1 MFLQRLQR
9 SDLCRFNS
17 QNPRIKRTVIREIRG
32 VADSLQKRRHKKL
45 LNFKAMNTNVT
56 IIKNSNIKAMTII
69 SENAASQ
76 QVAGSRAEE
85 MMASAIAHEAKMAE
99 IKAAEE
105 QEEKMNLRIIKIKPA
120 GNAKMFRTLTK
131 AIAAG
136 ATTLIVTTRVDV
148 AGCGYVWF
156 GIRKGYTELDGK
168 LLLNAQI
175 WNYLMAFLMGKELPE
190 VTEFEPDREICCQSE
205 WLAEVAAEVEKLTAI
220 TSEEYN
226 ESEEGIGYLAKK
238 YHFPNG
244 KVVMPAEAMEDICD
258 LLN

>member
-1 MFLQRLQR
+1 MKTLV
-9 SDLCRFNS
+9 NT
-17 QNPRIKRTVIREIRG
+17 I
-32 VADSLQKRRHKKL
+32 A
-45 LNFKAMNTNVT
+45 NTNTNFNNTNKMEKINV
-56 IIKNSNIKAMTII
+56 A
-69 SENAASQ
+69 AASQ

-85 MMASAIAHEAKMAE
+85 MMASAIAHEAKIAE

-120 GNAKMFRTLTK
+120 GNAKMFRTLAK

-190 VTEFEPDREICCQSE
+190 VTEFKPDREICCQSE
-205 WLAEVAAEVEKLTAI
+205 WLAEVAAEVEKLTPI

-226 ESEEGIGYLAKK
+226 ESEEEIGYLAKK

-244 KVVMPAEAMEDICD
+244 KVVMPAETMEDICD

>member
-1 MFLQRLQR
+1 MKTLANIN
-9 SDLCRFNS
+9 DN
-17 QNPRIKRTVIREIRG
+17 I
-32 VADSLQKRRHKKL
+32 
-45 LNFKAMNTNVT
+45 
-56 IIKNSNIKAMTII
+56 NIKFNKTMTTI
-69 SENAASQ
+69 SENAESQ
-76 QVAGSRAEE
+76 QVAGNRAEE

-120 GNAKMFRTLTK
+120 GNAKMFRTLAK

-205 WLAEVAAEVEKLTAI
+205 WLAEVAAEVEAL
-220 TSEEYN
+220 SEV
-226 ESEEGIGYLAKK
+226 SEARV
-238 YHFPNG
+238 NG
-244 KVVMPAEAMEDICD
+244 ALSVPVRFYDAGGGETDPDH
-258 LLN
+258 LRGVQ

>member
-1 MFLQRLQR
+1 MKTLV
-9 SDLCRFNS
+9 NT
-17 QNPRIKRTVIREIRG
+17 I
-32 VADSLQKRRHKKL
+32 A
-45 LNFKAMNTNVT
+45 NTNTNFNNTNKMEKINV
-56 IIKNSNIKAMTII
+56 A
-69 SENAASQ
+69 AASQ

-105 QEEKMNLRIIKIKPA
+105 QEEKTNLRVIKIKPA
-120 GNAKMFRTLTK
+120 GNAKMFRTLAK

-175 WNYLMAFLMGKELPE
+175 WNYLLAFLMGKELPE

-205 WLAEVAAEVEKLTAI
+205 WLVKVAAEVEKLTPI
-220 TSEEYN
+220 TSVEYN

-238 YHFPNG
+238 YHFSNG
-244 KVVMPAEAMEDICD
+244 KVVMPAEAMEDITD

>member
-1 MFLQRLQR
+1 MQ
-9 SDLCRFNS
+9 
-17 QNPRIKRTVIREIRG
+17 G
-32 VADSLQKRRHKKL
+32 VADSPKEAATNLNKKITIMKTL
-45 LNFKAMNTNVT
+45 VNTIANTNTNFNNTNKMEKINV
-56 IIKNSNIKAMTII
+56 A
-69 SENAASQ
+69 AASQ

-85 MMASAIAHEAKMAE
+85 MMASAIVHEAKIAE

-120 GNAKMFRTLTK
+120 GNAKMFRTLSK

-190 VTEFEPDREICCQSE
+190 VTEYEPDREICCQSE
-205 WLAEVAAEVEKLTAI
+205 WLAEVAAEVEKQTTI

-244 KVVMPAEAMEDICD
+244 KVVMPAEAMEDITD

>member
-1 MFLQRLQR
+1 MKTLVNTL
-9 SDLCRFNS
+9 
-17 QNPRIKRTVIREIRG
+17 
-32 VADSLQKRRHKKL
+32 A
-45 LNFKAMNTNVT
+45 NTNTNFNNTNNMEKINV
-56 IIKNSNIKAMTII
+56 A
-69 SENAASQ
+69 AASQ

-105 QEEKMNLRIIKIKPA
+105 QEEKTNLRVIKIKPA
-120 GNAKMFRTLTK
+120 GNAKMVRTLTK

-205 WLAEVAAEVEKLTAI
+205 WLAEVAAEVEKQTSV

-244 KVVMPAEAMEDICD
+244 KVVMPAEAMEDITD

>member
-1 MFLQRLQR
+1 MNEVGAYGRPKLQ
-9 SDLCRFNS
+9 
-17 QNPRIKRTVIREIRG
+17 G
-32 VADSLQKRRHKKL
+32 VADSPKEAATNLIKKI
-45 LNFKAMNTNVT
+45 T
-56 IIKNSNIKAMTII
+56 IMETLANINGNMNIKLNNIKTMTTI

-76 QVAGSRAEE
+76 LVAGNR
-85 MMASAIAHEAKMAE
+85 
-99 IKAAEE
+99 AEE
-105 QEEKMNLRIIKIKPA
+105 QEDKTNLRVIKIKPA
-120 GNAKMFRTLTK
+120 GNAKMFRTLAK

-156 GIRKGYTELDGK
+156 GIRKGYTELQGK

-205 WLAEVAAEVEKLTAI
+205 WLAEVAAEVEKLTSV

-244 KVVMPAEAMEDICD
+244 KVVMPAEAMEDITD

>member
-1 MFLQRLQR
+1 MNEVGAYGRPRLQ
-9 SDLCRFNS
+9 
-17 QNPRIKRTVIREIRG
+17 G
-32 VADSLQKRRHKKL
+32 VADSPKEAATKLDKKI
-45 LNFKAMNTNVT
+45 T
-56 IIKNSNIKAMTII
+56 IMETLANINDNINIKFNKTMTTI

-76 QVAGSRAEE
+76 QVAGNR
-85 MMASAIAHEAKMAE
+85 
-99 IKAAEE
+99 AEE

-120 GNAKMFRTLTK
+120 GNAKMFRTLAK

-175 WNYLMAFLMGKELPE
+175 WNYLLAFLMGKELPE

-205 WLAEVAAEVEKLTAI
+205 WLVEVAAEVEKLTPI

-244 KVVMPAEAMEDICD
+244 KVVMPAEAMEDITD

>member
-1 MFLQRLQR
+1 MKTLV
-9 SDLCRFNS
+9 NT
-17 QNPRIKRTVIREIRG
+17 I
-32 VADSLQKRRHKKL
+32 A
-45 LNFKAMNTNVT
+45 NTNTNFNNTNKMEKV
-56 IIKNSNIKAMTII
+56 NVA
-69 SENAASQ
+69 AASQ
-76 QVAGSRAEE
+76 QVAGNRTEE

-120 GNAKMFRTLTK
+120 GNAKMFRTLAK

-175 WNYLMAFLMGKELPE
+175 WNYLLAFLMGKELPE

-205 WLAEVAAEVEKLTAI
+205 WLAEVAAEVEKLTPI

-226 ESEEGIGYLAKK
+226 ESEEGIGYLPKK
-238 YHFPNG
+238 NHFPNG

>member
-1 MFLQRLQR
+1 MKTLV
-9 SDLCRFNS
+9 NT
-17 QNPRIKRTVIREIRG
+17 I
-32 VADSLQKRRHKKL
+32 A
-45 LNFKAMNTNVT
+45 NTNTNFNNTNKMEKINV
-56 IIKNSNIKAMTII
+56 A
-69 SENAASQ
+69 AASQ

-85 MMASAIAHEAKMAE
+85 MMASAIAHVAKMAE

-105 QEEKMNLRIIKIKPA
+105 QEEKTNLRVIKIKPA
-120 GNAKMFRTLTK
+120 GNAKMFRTLAK

-175 WNYLMAFLMGKELPE
+175 WNYLLAFLMGKELPE

-205 WLAEVAAEVEKLTAI
+205 WLVEVAAEVEKLTPI

-244 KVVMPAEAMEDICD
+244 KVVMPDEAMEDITE

>member
-1 MFLQRLQR
+1 MKTLANIN
-9 SDLCRFNS
+9 DN
-17 QNPRIKRTVIREIRG
+17 I
-32 VADSLQKRRHKKL
+32 
-45 LNFKAMNTNVT
+45 
-56 IIKNSNIKAMTII
+56 NIKFNKTMTTI
-69 SENAASQ
+69 SENAESQ
-76 QVAGSRAEE
+76 QVAGNRAEE

-120 GNAKMFRTLTK
+120 GNAKMFRTLAK

-205 WLAEVAAEVEKLTAI
+205 WLAECRRGGETDPDHLRGVQRERGGNRLPCQKVPLFQRQSRNACR
-220 TSEEYN
+220 
-226 ESEEGIGYLAKK
+226 G
-238 YHFPNG
+238 NG
-244 KVVMPAEAMEDICD
+244 GHHRPAE
-258 LLN
+258 LNC

>member
-1 MFLQRLQR
+1 MKTLV
-9 SDLCRFNS
+9 NT
-17 QNPRIKRTVIREIRG
+17 I
-32 VADSLQKRRHKKL
+32 A
-45 LNFKAMNTNVT
+45 NTNTNFNNTNKMEKINV
-56 IIKNSNIKAMTII
+56 A
-69 SENAASQ
+69 AASQ

-105 QEEKMNLRIIKIKPA
+105 QEEKTNLRVIRIKPA

-156 GIRKGYTELDGK
+156 GIRKSYTELDGK

-238 YHFPNG
+238 YHFSNG
-244 KVVMPAEAMEDICD
+244 KVVMPAEAMEDITE

>member
-1 MFLQRLQR
+1 MNEVGAYGRPRLQ
-9 SDLCRFNS
+9 
-17 QNPRIKRTVIREIRG
+17 G
-32 VADSLQKRRHKKL
+32 VADSPKEAATKLDKKI
-45 LNFKAMNTNVT
+45 T
-56 IIKNSNIKAMTII
+56 IMETLANINDNINIKFNKTMTTI

-76 QVAGSRAEE
+76 QVAGNR
-85 MMASAIAHEAKMAE
+85 
-99 IKAAEE
+99 AEE

-120 GNAKMFRTLTK
+120 GNAKMFRTLAK

-205 WLAEVAAEVEKLTAI
+205 WLVEVAAEVEKLTPI

-244 KVVMPAEAMEDICD
+244 KVVMPAEAMEDITE

>member
-1 MFLQRLQR
+1 
-9 SDLCRFNS
+9 
-17 QNPRIKRTVIREIRG
+17 
-32 VADSLQKRRHKKL
+32 
-45 LNFKAMNTNVT
+45 MNTNVE
-56 IIKNSNIKAMTII
+56 IIETVNNKLNKVKMNEILA
-69 SENAASQ
+69 NAASQ
-76 QVAGSRAEE
+76 QVAVNR
-85 MMASAIAHEAKMAE
+85 
-99 IKAAEE
+99 AEE
-105 QEEKMNLRIIKIKPA
+105 QEEKTNLRVIKIKPA
-120 GNAKMFRTLTK
+120 GNAKMFRTLAK

-175 WNYLMAFLMGKELPE
+175 WNYLLAFLMGKELPE

-205 WLAEVAAEVEKLTAI
+205 WLVEVAAEVEKLTSV

-238 YHFPNG
+238 YHLSQRQSRDACRGNG
-244 KVVMPAEAMEDICD
+244 GHHRPAE
-258 LLN
+258 LNC

>member
-1 MFLQRLQR
+1 MKTLV
-9 SDLCRFNS
+9 NT
-17 QNPRIKRTVIREIRG
+17 I
-32 VADSLQKRRHKKL
+32 A
-45 LNFKAMNTNVT
+45 NTNTNFNNTNKMEKINV
-56 IIKNSNIKAMTII
+56 A
-69 SENAASQ
+69 AASQ

-105 QEEKMNLRIIKIKPA
+105 QEEKTNLRVIKIKPA

-205 WLAEVAAEVEKLTAI
+205 WLAEVAAEVEKQTSV

-244 KVVMPAEAMEDICD
+244 KVVMPAEAMEDITD